1 MWPSCGH
8 RVHLGCVAH
17 LRVNS
22 RHMSCPFCRTGW
34 TSVAEER
41 FAFQCSAHS
50 VSLPQAAPSYNT
62 RSVPLAPE
70 SAPPPPPSSVTAF
83 CCQHVALVDSSRA
96 DSDQAWVDLPS
107 RHMAWMPVFNRGT
120 GRWDPEWVCLRCN
133 ENLTGHHPL
142 LQNVPVVPVCAVHG
156 ARVLAVDVAYGER
169 GWVCCHGH
177 PPLVLPCQPVPLP
190 LGTGDVDMAPPA
202 DHRQGQPCRT
212 SVPTPAAA
220 ASASAAPAPTVQPA
234 PAEPSALLDA
244 LPAATHADAQQGLTV
259 LGTPLGHAAFI
270 AGAFAKREGKT

>member
-1 MWPSCGH
+1 MERPRHSRRDSHLQCSRWLLRPPRQPAPVTPEWMLLLRILMLKTVPFAWCAVPSAAAGPEVPFVWPSCGH
-8 RVHLGCVAH
+8 RVLGCVAH

-34 TSVAEER
+34 TSVAVFR
-41 FAFQCSAHS
+41 ALGLLASGGPVIQHS
-50 VSLPQAAPSYNT
+50 FCPSRSPSLP
-62 RSVPLAPE
+62 
-70 SAPPPPPSSVTAF
+70 PPPPPSSVTAF

-107 RHMAWMPVFNRGT
+107 RHMAWMPVFNQGT

-169 GWVCCHGH
+169 A
-177 PPLVLPCQPVPLP
+177 CQPVPLP
-190 LGTGDVDMAPPA
+190 LTGDVDMAPLA

-220 ASASAAPAPTVQPA
+220 ASASA
-234 PAEPSALLDA
+234 EPPRAASAS
-244 LPAATHADAQQGLTV
+244 
-259 LGTPLGHAAFI
+259 
-270 AGAFAKREGKT
+270 

>member
-1 MWPSCGH
+1 MERPRHSRRDSHLQCFRWLLRPPRPVGLVLASRLLSPPSGCCVLDLSPVLRILMLKTAPFACVQFLVRPQGPRFHSCGH
-8 RVHLGCVAH
+8 VVHLSCVAH

-50 VSLPQAAPSYNT
+50 VSLPPAAPSYNT

-83 CCQHVALVDSSRA
+83 FCQHVALVDSSRA

-142 LQNVPVVPVCAVHG
+142 LQNVPVVPVCPAGSLLSLSVCFVH
-156 ARVLAVDVAYGER
+156 AIWCGE
-169 GWVCCHGH
+169 C
-177 PPLVLPCQPVPLP
+177 
-190 LGTGDVDMAPPA
+190 
-202 DHRQGQPCRT
+202 
-212 SVPTPAAA
+212 
-220 ASASAAPAPTVQPA
+220 
-234 PAEPSALLDA
+234 
-244 LPAATHADAQQGLTV
+244 
-259 LGTPLGHAAFI
+259 
-270 AGAFAKREGKT
+270 